1 MHPLFLL
8 ISPQPE
14 PTVSPVPD
22 VGQVSDFSA
31 AISGLVG
38 SALLFIA
45 GLAWVKAR
53 RWLGQII
60 EDVNVTKVQTTNSHD
75 TNMRDDIT
83 AIATAV
89 KGLST
94 SMSETN
100 ATICKLDSRQTEMH
114 QDIRETRRDLRFTTE
129 YVRDVDKRLIA
140 HEGGEHKKTGGS
152 NE

>member
-1 MHPLFLL
+1 MHPLLLL

-14 PTVSPVPD
+14 PSVTPVPD
-22 VGQVSDFSA
+22 VSQVSDFSA

-60 EDVNVTKVQTTNSHD
+60 EDVSATKVQTTNSHK

-83 AIATAV
+83 
-89 KGLST
+89 GLGDSLQALSRT
-94 SMSETN
+94 LEETN
-100 ATICKLDSRQTEMH
+100 ASLSKLDVRQTEMH
-114 QDIRETRRDLRFTTE
+114 ADIRETRKDLRFTTE
-129 YVRDVDKRLIA
+129 YVRDVDKRFIA
-140 HEGGEHKKTGGS
+140 HQDDDKKAGGS
-152 NE
+152 NG